1 MGCEMEIGIA
11 ELAVGAAAVWR
22 ISHLLH
28 AEDGPWDAVAH
39 LRKAVGNGVFGKMLD
54 CFYCVSVWVALPFAS
69 AMSTAWKERMFL
81 WPALSGAAI
90 LLERATTRPPQN
102 APWAVW
108 HEEAEEQLSKGA
120 ES

>member
-1 MGCEMEIGIA
+1 MEIGIA

-54 CFYCVSVWVALPFAS
+54 CFYCVSVWVALPIALAISAAS
-69 AMSTAWKERMFL
+69 KERL
-81 WPALSGAAI
+81 LIWPALSGAAI
-90 LLERATTRPPQN
+90 LLERATARPQQS
-102 APWAVW
+102 AAWAVV
-108 HEEAEEQLSKGA
+108 HEESEQQMSKG
-120 ES
+120 EGI